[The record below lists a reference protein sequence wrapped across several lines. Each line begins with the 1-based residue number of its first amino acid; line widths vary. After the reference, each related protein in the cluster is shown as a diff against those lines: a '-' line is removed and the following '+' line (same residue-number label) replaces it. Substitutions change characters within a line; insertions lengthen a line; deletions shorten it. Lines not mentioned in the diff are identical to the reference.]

1 MLAALVLVL
10 SSLVR
15 VYYGGGFGFQIVRKD
30 SPGFSDT
37 IVNLDEIFGMPRIVV
52 ASKHPGVKRQ
62 MEELGWIKTD
72 EAVAEEAKRKFRQE
86 FEKNMQDVQRKTE
99 EEMRR
104 IRKQLEY

>member
-1 MLAALVLVL
+1 LTQHHIERGHGSAASRRFLQIAVPAALVLIL

-15 VYYGGGFGFQIVRKD
+15 VYYGGGVGFQIVRKD

-52 ASKHPGVKRQ
+52 ASKHPGVKPQ

-72 EAVAEEAKRKFRQE
+72 EAVAEEAKRKFQQE
-86 FEKNMQDVQRKTE
+86 FDT
-99 EEMRR
+99 
-104 IRKQLEY
+104 